1 MSLVHL
7 LQVWLAPLRRLPQWL
22 LFASLGGLLV
32 LTQAQAQLAVPPL
45 TGHVIDS
52 TGTLSAAQAQ
62 QLEAKLSAFEQS
74 RGTQLVLLLVPTTQP
89 EDIAS
94 YGNRVANSWKIG
106 RKDIGDGLL
115 LIVAK
120 DDRQV
125 RIEVAKTLEGAIP
138 DLAAKRVIEQAI
150 TPRFKQ
156 GDFAGGLDAGAD
168 QLMALVTGEA
178 LPAPVAAVRGGQAGF
193 QWTDLAIFM
202 FFAVPVL
209 GAVARSILG
218 NKIGSLATGGLV
230 GGIAW
235 FATSSLVLA
244 VLATMAAFLFALF
257 SGVMPGGGRGS
268 GRQGGWGGGSGGG
281 FGGGGFGG
289 GGGGGFSS
297 GGGGDFGGGGASGR
311 W

>member
-1 MSLVHL
+1 MNAIFL
-7 LQVWLAPLRRLPQWL
+7 LQSGPASLQRWGRWL
-22 LFASLGGLLV
+22 LLVCLGGLLA
-32 LTQAQAQLAVPPL
+32 LSQAQAQLAVPAL
-45 TGHVIDS
+45 SGHVIDH

-74 RGTQLVLLLVPTTQP
+74 RGTQLVLLLVATTQP

-94 YGNRVANSWKIG
+94 YSNRVANSWKIG
-106 RKDIGDGLL
+106 RKEIGDGLL

-138 DLAAKRVIEQAI
+138 DLAAKRVIDQAI

-156 GDFAGGLDAGAD
+156 GDFAGGLGAAVD

-178 LPAPVAAVRGGQAGF
+178 LPAPVAAVGGGRAGF

-209 GAVARSILG
+209 GAVARSVLG
-218 NKIGSLATGGLV
+218 NKLGSLATGGVV

-235 FATSSLVLA
+235 FATTSLVLA
-244 VLATMAAFLFALF
+244 VLATMAAFVFALF
-257 SGVMPGGGRGS
+257 SGSMPAGGRGS
-268 GRQGGWGGGSGGG
+268 GRHGGWGAGSGGG

-289 GGGGGFSS
+289 GGFGS